1 MKKHTLP
8 VALLTALFL
17 VLFSACG
24 GSEYEAA
31 MSDDDT
37 ESTANHGQ
45 GGIVDNTSQ
54 KNIVKVAAGSPDHTT
69 LVAAVQAA
77 DLVGV
82 LSNTGPL
89 TVFAPTNAAFDKLP
103 DGTLDDLLK
112 PENKAKLAKIIT
124 SHAAA
129 GKYLV
134 EYLKDGM
141 NLAQA
146 TGHKVPVEVRED
158 GTYVNGTKIIAT
170 INASNGIIHVVD
182 DVFLIVDDLVEY
194 LKDGMNLAQATGHK
208 VPVEVREDGTYVN
221 GTKIIATINAS
232 NGIIHV
238 VDDVFL
244 IVDE

>member
-8 VALLTALFL
+8 IALLTALFL

-24 GSEYEAA
+24 GGDYEAA
-31 MSDDDT
+31 MSDADT
-37 ESTANHGQ
+37 EFPSNHDQ
-45 GGIVDNTSQ
+45 GGIVDNVSQ

-69 LVAAVQAA
+69 LVKAVQAA

-82 LSNTGPL
+82 LSNTGPI

-103 DGTLDDLLK
+103 EGTLDDLLK
-112 PENKAKLAKIIT
+112 PENKDKLAKIIT

-129 GKYLV
+129 GKYLP

-141 NLAQA
+141 QLAQA

-170 INASNGIIHVVD
+170 VDASNGIIHVV
-182 DVFLIVDDLVEY
+182 E
-194 LKDGMNLAQATGHK
+194 
-208 VPVEVREDGTYVN
+208 
-221 GTKIIATINAS
+221 
-232 NGIIHV
+232 
-238 VDDVFL
+238 DVFL